1 MFSPRH
7 IFKRVRPDD
16 QLSLEIRFEN
26 ISRPTFEFFILLGSS
41 TIIATLGLFQNSAAV
56 IIGAMIIAP
65 LMRPLMGLA
74 LSSITADE
82 RLFKRALMTLV
93 AGSAFGISISYAGA
107 QLLQSIQLTPEIL
120 GRTHPTLLDL
130 GVALAAGAVGAYC
143 QSREDIRD
151 SLAGVAIAVALVP
164 PLSVVGIGLA
174 RGSWAVASGAAVL
187 YATNLVGI
195 TVAAAT
201 VLLLMGYSPVN
212 KAKTA
217 IFASIAFLAFLVVP
231 LGLSMRELVLENR
244 LSMEI
249 NRLLKE
255 KTHTFKNVRLQSVE
269 VKRFKTPMDVVA
281 TVYGAESEF
290 HPAQVKAVQDF
301 LVKNTGMNLQF
312 RLRVIPVT
320 EIRAIEVTTE
330 NTIPMNPETQYPE
343 SVQSQ
348 PSAPD
353 EPPKGETS
361 PPSPP
366 SVQPSPGSATENYP
380 DTRQPEH

>member
-7 IFKRVRPDD
+7 IFNRVRADD
-16 QLSLEIRFEN
+16 QLALEVRFEN

-93 AGSAFGISISYAGA
+93 AGSAFGIGISYAGA

-174 RGSWAVASGAAVL
+174 RGSGAVASGAAVL

-231 LGLSMRELVLENR
+231 LGFSMRELLLENR

-249 NRLLKE
+249 NTLLKE
-255 KTHTFKNVRLQSVE
+255 KTFTFKNARLQSVE

-281 TVYGAESEF
+281 TVYGAENDF
-290 HPAQVKAVQDF
+290 QPAQVRSVQEF
-301 LVKNTGMNLQF
+301 LVRNTGMDLQF
-312 RLRVIPVT
+312 RLRVIPVK
-320 EIRAIEVTTE
+320 EIGAVEVTTDS
-330 NTIPMNPETQYPE
+330 TKLMNPVTHEAEQGL
-343 SVQSQ
+343 QSEAT
-348 PSAPD
+348 PPD
-353 EPPKGETS
+353 EGPAGETG
-361 PPSPP
+361 P
-366 SVQPSPGSATENYP
+366 QGSAEDQESP
-380 DTRQPEH
+380 R